1 MANEEYKLT
10 IKSEWIVDGH
20 SMSTVQGEFPISEE
34 LHKFLEEIFWNRLHQ
49 KLDDV
54 DEEGSEEW

>member
-20 SMSTVQGEFPISEE
+20 VMSTVQGEFPISKE
-34 LHKFLEEIFWNRLHQ
+34 LDKFLEEIFWKKLNRT
-49 KLDDV
+49 LDGA
-54 DEEGSEEW
+54 DEEGGEEW